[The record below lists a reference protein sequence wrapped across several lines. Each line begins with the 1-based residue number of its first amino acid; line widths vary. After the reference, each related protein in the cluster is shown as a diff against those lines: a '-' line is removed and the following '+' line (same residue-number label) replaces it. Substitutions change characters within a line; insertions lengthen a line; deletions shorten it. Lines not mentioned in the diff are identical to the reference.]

1 MVKNNNDEKISEL
14 LTLFVILYV
23 LSLSYMRKKKTNNHM
38 GDINH
43 YS

>member
-14 LTLFVILYV
+14 LTLFVIFYV
-23 LSLSYMRKKKTNNHM
+23 LSLSYMRKKNNNHM

>member
-1 MVKNNNDEKISEL
+1 MVKDNNDEKISEL

-23 LSLSYMRKKKTNNHM
+23 LSLSYMREKNNNHM